1 MPCDELKCIYL
12 LQKGSRE
19 NFKKCSVVME
29 SHTLE
34 DKCETLQ
41 NHSKRTGTNSFH
53 SCQFK
58 TEIDQDQVQVLEQI
72 TILLRAYTFPFPCY
86 VCV

>member
-12 LQKGSRE
+12 PQKDSRE

-34 DKCETLQ
+34 DKRENGRTTVKELRQ
-41 NHSKRTGTNSFH
+41 TASIPANSK
-53 SCQFK
+53 
-58 TEIDQDQVQVLEQI
+58 
-72 TILLRAYTFPFPCY
+72 LRLTKIKYKFLSK
-86 VCV
+86 